1 MTIIRV
7 WAARFLLPCLLAIG
21 YCLLPSAAWGCP
33 PGMFQTGSRD
43 FIACAPIP
51 GYNQGG
57 DSSGD
62 ESKSTSQTG
71 ATYTRPIQPSYM
83 AAVTHIDT
91 SSYWVSR
98 AHWTADSANKRALAA
113 CKAAMGDG
121 CVLNETVYGYGPF
134 GVMIDAMGLRWIK
147 SGADVPKGTPE
158 SIRYQALAIQCL
170 KSSFG
175 CEFEEVIWQG
185 AIPEDEV
192 PPANFVTDN
201 FPLYGVKRHR
211 WALLAKPEGEPPPA
225 WQNKAWLMSGSQNSA
240 EARKAVLD
248 RCRADSGLSCAIDAY
263 VANGVLVRFV
273 DAKGKAGWTSAVT
286 KRVVEPLGSY
296 RRKKPKI
303 DPASVAAR
311 VERLCLVK
319 PCKVIATYDA
329 PTQRMQV
336 IEDVK
341 YPNHLH
347 ASLLIIGRWSL
358 R

>member
-1 MTIIRV
+1 MTPFRIT
-7 WAARFLLPCLLAIG
+7 AARLLLPCVLAVG
-21 YCLLPSAAWGCP
+21 YCLLPNAASAEGRCP
-33 PGMFQTGSRD
+33 PGMFETGSRD
-43 FIACAPIP
+43 YIACAPIP
-51 GYNQGG
+51 NYDQGG
-57 DSSGD
+57 DDGGDDSS
-62 ESKSTSQTG
+62 SSRVPTIPST
-71 ATYTRPIQPSYM
+71 PIQPSYM

-98 AHWTADSANKRALAA
+98 AHWTADSANERALAA

-158 SIRYQALAIQCL
+158 SIRYQALAMQCL

-185 AIPEDEV
+185 AIPEDAV
-192 PPANFVTDN
+192 PPTNFVTDN
-201 FPLYGVKRHR
+201 FPLYGVKRHH
-211 WALLAKPEGEPPPA
+211 WALLARPEGTAPA
-225 WQNKAWLMSGSQNSA
+225 ASQNKAWLMSGSQNSA

-248 RCRADSGLSCAIDAY
+248 RCRADSGVSCAIDAY

-273 DAKGKAGWTSAVT
+273 DANGKAGWTSAVT
-286 KRVVEPLGSY
+286 KRVIEPLGSY

-303 DPASVAAR
+303 DPASVTAR
-311 VERLCLVK
+311 VERLCLAK

-329 PTQRMQV
+329 ATPRLQV
-336 IEDVK
+336 VDD
-341 YPNHLH
+341 
-347 ASLLIIGRWSL
+347 AG
-358 R
+358 

>member
-1 MTIIRV
+1 MTLFRISG
-7 WAARFLLPCLLAIG
+7 ARFLLPCLLAVG
-21 YCLLPSAAWGCP
+21 FCLLPNAAWASCP

-57 DSSGD
+57 DDGGD
-62 ESKSTSQTG
+62 ESQSTSQT
-71 ATYTRPIQPSYM
+71 YNVPVRPIQPSYM

-91 SSYWVSR
+91 SSYWVTR
-98 AHWTADSANKRALAA
+98 AHWTADSANNRALAA
-113 CKAAMGDG
+113 CKAAMGEG
-121 CVLNETVYGYGPF
+121 CVLNETIYGYGTF

-147 SGADVPKGTPE
+147 SGADVPRGTPE
-158 SIRYQALAIQCL
+158 SIRYQALAMLCV
-170 KSSFG
+170 KNSFG
-175 CEFEEVIWQG
+175 CEFDETIWQG
-185 AIPEDEV
+185 AIPEDAV
-192 PPANFVTDN
+192 PPTNFVTDN
-201 FPLYGVKRHR
+201 FPLYGVKRHH
-211 WALLAKPEGEPPPA
+211 WALLARPESTPSTA

-248 RCRADSGLSCAIDAY
+248 RCRADSGVSCAIDAY

-286 KRVVEPLGSY
+286 KRVVESIGSY

-311 VERLCLVK
+311 VERQCFVK

-329 PTQRMQV
+329 ATPRMQV
-336 IEDVK
+336 IDD
-341 YPNHLH
+341 
-347 ASLLIIGRWSL
+347 AR
-358 R
+358 